1 MSKRITNAETIR
13 ILDLGLQIPPNVAEA
28 AYRKLYE
35 IENEYMECRK
45 AVVQEPTEA
54 SKRTNKRKEN

>member
-13 ILDLGLQIPPNVAEA
+13 ILDLGLQLPPNVAEA

-35 IENEYMECRK
+35 IENKYAERCNVAE
-45 AVVQEPTEA
+45 EPVEA
-54 SKRTNKRKEN
+54 PKKTNKRKEN